1 VKKIPN
7 NLHSKLPK

>member
-7 NLHSKLPK
+7 KNNFR